1 MSEKERKP
9 GLFSKL
15 FGGLAKTRDTI
26 AAALDNVFTSHR
38 EIDEDFY
45 DELEAA
51 LIQADIGV
59 PTTMALIARL
69 KTQIKEQ
76 RIKEAEAAKTLLRDN
91 IADIMRGCEATGMPP
106 LGERVVLLVVGVNGV
121 GKTTSI
127 GKMAAHY
134 TAQGRT
140 VLLAAADTFRAA
152 AAEQLTIWSERAGVP
167 IVRHA
172 EGADPASV
180 VFDAMSAA
188 KARSRDLVL
197 VDTAG
202 RLHNKAHLMEELKK
216 IRRVIDKEAA
226 GADVRVLL
234 VLDATTG
241 QNGLSQA
248 KVFAEAVSL
257 DGIVL
262 AKLDGTAKGGIAL
275 AIAYEMKTP
284 VWFAGL
290 GEGINDLQPF
300 DAQAFVEGMLP

>member
-69 KTQIKEQ
+69 KAQIKE
-76 RIKEAEAAKTLLRDN
+76 RKMKEAEAAKTLLRDSM
-91 IADIMRGCEATGMPP
+91 ADIMKNCEPTGTPP
-106 LGERVVLLVVGVNGV
+106 LGERTVLLVVGVNGV

-180 VFDAMSAA
+180 VFDALSAA
-188 KARSRDLVL
+188 KARGRDLVL

-202 RLHNKAHLMEELKK
+202 RLHNKTHLMEELKK

-290 GEGINDLQPF
+290 GEGIADLQPF
-300 DAQAFVEGMLP
+300 DARAFVESMLP

>member
-1 MSEKERKP
+1 VSEKERKP

-69 KTQIKEQ
+69 KAQIKE
-76 RIKEAEAAKTLLRDN
+76 RKMKEAEAAKTLLRDSM
-91 IADIMRGCEATGMPP
+91 ADIMKNCEPTGTPP
-106 LGERVVLLVVGVNGV
+106 LGERTVLLVVGVNGV

-180 VFDAMSAA
+180 VFDALSAA
-188 KARSRDLVL
+188 KARGRDLVL

-202 RLHNKAHLMEELKK
+202 RLHNKTHLMEELKK

-290 GEGINDLQPF
+290 GEGIADLQPF
-300 DAQAFVEGMLP
+300 DARAFVESMLP